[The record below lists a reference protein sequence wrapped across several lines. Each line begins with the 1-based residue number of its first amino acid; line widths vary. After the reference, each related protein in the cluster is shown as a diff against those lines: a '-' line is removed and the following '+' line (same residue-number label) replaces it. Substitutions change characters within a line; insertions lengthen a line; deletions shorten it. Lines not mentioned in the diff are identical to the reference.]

1 MGTQG
6 KARKQLRFISLRKIA
21 ALFPLDTQFALA
33 EASQL
38 PKDLSD
44 RLNPEIDPHELFILW
59 QSTQSSVA
67 VEQDKLNISTIA
79 NDIVKS
85 DAAQNIESH
94 TAVAQNVE
102 SHTVYGCLPLSKLN
116 HDLCFSSAL
125 LERYPFFRYLKLD
138 LCCQF
143 PLPPSLL
150 SLQRSSNFQNTVR
163 INAATTVY
171 NLDNED
177 NAASLIS
184 DGDTATQ
191 SYNNAPSNKARN
203 TDSNVPDNA
212 HDVFDFSASL
222 LSFLQEHAFWK
233 LSLAYAPQYIL
244 KMLKQLGIDPR
255 LITSTDPVDAD
266 ISSLSMAFYLPQSQF
281 IPEQSTK
288 LDSGTTTYA
297 AQPNLTAQVTGPSHG
312 SLVTESSHGSQVL
325 PSSLSSQSLSST
337 VWIESLAAHSG
348 LADQKRMLQTANV
361 SAPVTL
367 ESFSNTSLETACSAS
382 LESGCSESLESA
394 ISNSS
399 LNSNCS
405 NASLD
410 SACVLNKSHQYG
422 QGAWLLD
429 RMQRVLTQGISSREQ
444 IWNTADSFEP
454 VKSHLSKSIEVSKER
469 IKDDIASMG
478 TWIGEARALGAG
490 AASWQGGAN
499 IQKLDPSLMM
509 EAEKYMAVAL
519 ELAQQAADIGE
530 VPVGAVL
537 VDESGNIV
545 ARGFNRTIMDSD
557 ITAHA
562 EMVAFRQA
570 GQVLSNHR
578 LNQLTLYVTLEPC
591 CMCAM
596 AAIHARIKRIIFGAV
611 EYKTG
616 ACGSQFNLALDPRHN
631 HRLEI
636 YGGVMHQQ
644 CRELLQDFF
653 MRRRSQLK

>member
-1 MGTQG
+1 MGTSG
-6 KARKQLRFISLRKIA
+6 KAGKQLRFISLRKIA
-21 ALFPLDTQFALA
+21 ALFPLDTQFAIA

-59 QSTQSSVA
+59 QSTQNSVA
-67 VEQDKLNISTIA
+67 VGQDKLNISPIA
-79 NDIVKS
+79 NNIVKS

-94 TAVAQNVE
+94 TVAAQNVE

-125 LERYPFFRYLKLD
+125 LERYPFFQYLKLD
-138 LCCQF
+138 LCCQLS
-143 PLPPSLL
+143 LPPSLL
-150 SLQRSSNFQNTVR
+150 SLQRSSNFQNTAR
-163 INAATTVY
+163 IDAATTVY

-177 NAASLIS
+177 NAASLIPE
-184 DGDTATQ
+184 GDTATQ
-191 SYNNAPSNKARN
+191 SNNNAPSNKARN
-203 TDSNVPDNA
+203 TDSNVPDKA
-212 HDVFDFSASL
+212 HDVSDFSASL

-244 KMLKQLGIDPR
+244 KMLKQLGIDLR

-266 ISSLSMAFYLPQSQF
+266 ISSLSMAFYLPHSQF

-297 AQPNLTAQVTGPSHG
+297 AQPTLTAQVTVPP
-312 SLVTESSHGSQVL
+312 HGSQVL

-367 ESFSNTSLETACSAS
+367 ESFSNISLETACSAS

-478 TWIGEARALGAG
+478 TWIGEARALGVG
-490 AASWQGGAN
+490 AVSWQGGAN